1 MFMVYEKYVPA
12 TELREVCR
20 TYLDATDI
28 YDGTFNPNTPVE
40 LITHGEAAKKAIEG
54 TNLDSVWVDTFEYW
68 MDQLWDDS
76 IEWADAYLKDTD
88 ASSCETT
95 RFKSTDELLKYVVQ
109 LRYADVPTIRVV
121 EFIVEDGVASI
132 SALTEYK
139 STSTALIRKELIQ
152 INVRGNKA
160 DIYGVKANGDLVD

>member
-12 TELREVCR
+12 TELREVCK
-20 TYLDATDI
+20 TYLHATDI

-40 LITHGEAAKKAIEG
+40 LITHEEAAKKAIEG

-88 ASSCETT
+88 ASSCETQ
-95 RFKSTDELLKYVVQ
+95 FKSTDELLKYAVQ
-109 LRYADVPTIRVV
+109 LRYANVPTIRVV
-121 EFIVEDGVASI
+121 EFIMEDGVASVFDI
-132 SALTEYK
+132 TEYK
-139 STSTALIRKELIQ
+139 STSTAFIRKDLIQ